1 MMSKKKQKQPKK
13 KRKVLKIILVIML
26 IIIGIVGGFSAT
38 LIASVL
44 KTVPKLEDIKFSPR
58 LASSIYDRNG
68 ELIQRLYTENR
79 IWVSIDDIPQQMKD
93 AIVAIEDKNFYKHH
107 GVDPIAI
114 IRSIYLNIKTRNLTA
129 YGGSTITQ
137 QLAKNAFLTQ
147 EKKLIRKIKEAIWAI
162 QIERRYTKDE
172 ILETYLNE
180 IWFGHGA
187 YGVEAASYLY
197 FGKSVKDLSL
207 EETAMIAGV
216 TNNPGLWSPRYD
228 MEAAKERR
236 NTVLRRMWEEG
247 YITEEVY
254 RETIQKPIVL
264 KVEEP
269 NNKKVASYFV
279 DQVIQY
285 LLKKFDVDTVYGG
298 GLKVY
303 TTLDLNMQRIA
314 EETLLSSL
322 PNGGVDK
329 NGLAQPQGALIT
341 LDPRTGEVLAVVGG
355 RGQDKL
361 NRAYQTYRQPGSAMK
376 PFIYATALAQGYTPA
391 TIMVD
396 EPVEYRV
403 PSGDL
408 WTVRNYHL
416 DYKGPMTLRY
426 ALEMSINVVAVK
438 LLDQIGIENTVKTVQ
453 NLGITSLVT
462 TGAVNDKA
470 LAPLALG
477 ALTKGVSLV
486 QMAAAYGAFANQGIY
501 CEPYFISRIE
511 DPYGKVLE
519 ENHVKPKAVL
529 DEKVAYVLTE
539 MLKGVVTDGTAK
551 QANIGRPSAGKTGTT
566 DNYYDAWYVGYT
578 PDLVTA
584 IWVGED
590 FPSEMVYGG
599 VRYGSWDTA
608 RIWGAYMKKIT
619 EGREVLDFPRPD
631 GIVEIEICTKSG
643 LIAQNN
649 CPEDTVRKEV
659 FIRGTEPKTVCTL
672 HDEEPA
678 AKNRNLISLDM
689 NWDVEVPESQ
699 PKEVPEEKSTNLL
712 DTLLGIFT
720 GGSKSSGKKDEEPA
734 DEPVTKQE
742 ETPAAPTTE
751 SSTATKIN
759 IPPVTNQV
767 VVPQSPE
774 PPKST
779 GEASQGTTSGEPDYL
794 VTVEICADSDKLAT
808 PACPASK
815 VHRIKF
821 FRGTE
826 PKEECDVHG
835 GIQ

>member
-1 MMSKKKQKQPKK
+1 
-13 KRKVLKIILVIML
+13 ML

-93 AIVAIEDKNFYKHH
+93 AIIAIEDKNFYKHH

-114 IRSIYLNIKTRNLTA
+114 TRSIYLNIKTRNLTA

-322 PNGGVDK
+322 PNG
-329 NGLAQPQGALIT
+329 
-341 LDPRTGEVLAVVGG
+341 E
-355 RGQDKL
+355 
-361 NRAYQTYRQPGSAMK
+361 
-376 PFIYATALAQGYTPA
+376 
-391 TIMVD
+391 
-396 EPVEYRV
+396 
-403 PSGDL
+403 
-408 WTVRNYHL
+408 
-416 DYKGPMTLRY
+416 
-426 ALEMSINVVAVK
+426 
-438 LLDQIGIENTVKTVQ
+438 
-453 NLGITSLVT
+453 
-462 TGAVNDKA
+462 
-470 LAPLALG
+470 
-477 ALTKGVSLV
+477 
-486 QMAAAYGAFANQGIY
+486 
-501 CEPYFISRIE
+501 
-511 DPYGKVLE
+511 
-519 ENHVKPKAVL
+519 
-529 DEKVAYVLTE
+529 
-539 MLKGVVTDGTAK
+539 
-551 QANIGRPSAGKTGTT
+551 
-566 DNYYDAWYVGYT
+566 
-578 PDLVTA
+578 
-584 IWVGED
+584 
-590 FPSEMVYGG
+590 
-599 VRYGSWDTA
+599 
-608 RIWGAYMKKIT
+608 
-619 EGREVLDFPRPD
+619 
-631 GIVEIEICTKSG
+631 
-643 LIAQNN
+643 
-649 CPEDTVRKEV
+649 
-659 FIRGTEPKTVCTL
+659 
-672 HDEEPA
+672 
-678 AKNRNLISLDM
+678 
-689 NWDVEVPESQ
+689 
-699 PKEVPEEKSTNLL
+699 
-712 DTLLGIFT
+712 
-720 GGSKSSGKKDEEPA
+720 
-734 DEPVTKQE
+734 
-742 ETPAAPTTE
+742 
-751 SSTATKIN
+751 
-759 IPPVTNQV
+759 
-767 VVPQSPE
+767 
-774 PPKST
+774 
-779 GEASQGTTSGEPDYL
+779 
-794 VTVEICADSDKLAT
+794 
-808 PACPASK
+808 
-815 VHRIKF
+815 
-821 FRGTE
+821 
-826 PKEECDVHG
+826 
-835 GIQ
+835 